1 MSQRRQY
8 SSSRSARAAPAGDV
22 LLSPARQTRS
32 SSRLADSS
40 DPPVTRSKTSQSST
54 LSRSSRLAR
63 HNSAPAKSLVP
74 AKSAVPAA
82 KTRDALLLL
91 LRSAGNRRSGGLHMV
106 VHLLNFGHHWIL
118 CQRFLRFLLR
128 LRLGHPLQPT
138 RKMVQFLALWM
149 VAR

>member
-1 MSQRRQY
+1 MLC
-8 SSSRSARAAPAGDV
+8 V
-22 LLSPARQTRS
+22 I
-32 SSRLADSS
+32 
-40 DPPVTRSKTSQSST
+40 
-54 LSRSSRLAR
+54 
-63 HNSAPAKSLVP
+63 
-74 AKSAVPAA
+74 
-82 KTRDALLLL
+82 LLL

-149 VAR
+149 VARRIVQKAFGGSILMLQSRMLLAMIQPVLEATRRQMIYHIIGVRSMTRIIIILAITANESRSILSPLQGQRMSAQMH

>member
-1 MSQRRQY
+1 MI
-8 SSSRSARAAPAGDV
+8 
-22 LLSPARQTRS
+22 
-32 SSRLADSS
+32 
-40 DPPVTRSKTSQSST
+40 
-54 LSRSSRLAR
+54 
-63 HNSAPAKSLVP
+63 
-74 AKSAVPAA
+74 
-82 KTRDALLLL
+82 LLL

-149 VAR
+149 VARRIVQKAFGGSILMLQSRMLLAMIQPVLEATRRQMIYHIIIGVRSMTRIIIILAITANESRSILSPLQGQRMSAQMH

>member
-1 MSQRRQY
+1 MI
-8 SSSRSARAAPAGDV
+8 
-22 LLSPARQTRS
+22 
-32 SSRLADSS
+32 
-40 DPPVTRSKTSQSST
+40 
-54 LSRSSRLAR
+54 
-63 HNSAPAKSLVP
+63 
-74 AKSAVPAA
+74 
-82 KTRDALLLL
+82 LLL

-149 VAR
+149 VARRIVQKAFGGSILMLQSRMLLAMIQPVLEATRRQMIYHIIGVRSMTRIIIILAITANESRSILSPLQGQRMSAQMH

>member
-1 MSQRRQY
+1 MLC
-8 SSSRSARAAPAGDV
+8 V
-22 LLSPARQTRS
+22 I
-32 SSRLADSS
+32 
-40 DPPVTRSKTSQSST
+40 
-54 LSRSSRLAR
+54 
-63 HNSAPAKSLVP
+63 
-74 AKSAVPAA
+74 
-82 KTRDALLLL
+82 LLL

-149 VAR
+149 VARRIVQKAFGGSILMLQSRMLLAMIQPVLEATRRQMIYHIIIGVRSMTRIIIILAITANESRSILSPLQGQRMSAQMH